1 MIHKT
6 IYSFQSLFVER
17 NKEKKW
23 KYYREEK
30 KDFEIFLKSL
40 NIKMSVKLEIKRTD
54 PLGCHVPS
62 VLRQMKNT
70 NFEYTEILDWD
81 TVVVLKFQL

>member
-1 MIHKT
+1 MIHKS

-17 NKEKKW
+17 NKEKSGNITAKKKKTL
-23 KYYREEK
+23 KY
-30 KDFEIFLKSL
+30 FNIKSL

-70 NFEYTEILDWD
+70 NFAYIEILD
-81 TVVVLKFQL
+81 